1 MKKMVLI
8 NQSTGYLMIDIVNAY
23 ADRYDSVSL
32 IAGSIK
38 MTERSLKDIVKVDK
52 IIAYNRESFLKRL
65 FTWCWGTIQIF
76 FKLLFKYRG
85 YEIVYV
91 TNPPMCYLLP
101 LLLRRPFS
109 VIVYDIYPDALRNI
123 GVKENN
129 WLYKQWAG
137 WNRIIFSRA
146 LKVVTLS
153 EGMGKVLEKY
163 VNKDQIR
170 VIPNWAAS
178 VKFRPIKKSDNRFI
192 QRHSLDGKFIVLYSG
207 NIGYTHNVECLI
219 EVARL
224 LKNEVDIRFLIIGEG
239 KKKETLIKMTK
250 EYGLSSCCFF
260 TWQDRD
266 TLPYSLAAADVGVVT
281 LNDETAQVS
290 VPSKTYNLL
299 AVGAPLLCIAPKC
312 SELAYL
318 VSHYD
323 NGTCFDKSEVFLM
336 ADYILTLKNNM
347 ELQKR
352 LSDNSCNAA
361 KDFTYQ
367 NAQNYV

>member
-1 MKKMVLI
+1 MKKVVLI
-8 NQSTGYLMIDIVNAY
+8 NQSTGYLMIDVVNAY
-23 ADRYDSVSL
+23 TSKYDHVSL

-38 MTERSLKDIVKVDK
+38 VTERSLNDGVKVDK
-52 IIAYNRESFLKRL
+52 IIAYNRDSTLKRI

-76 FKLLFKYRG
+76 LKLLFNYRG

-101 LLLRRPFS
+101 LLLHRPFS

-129 WLYKQWAG
+129 WLYRCWTQ
-137 WNRIIFSRA
+137 WNRIVFSKA
-146 LKVVTLS
+146 LKVITLS
-153 EGMGKVLEKY
+153 AGMGKVLEKY
-163 VNKDQIR
+163 TYKDRIK
-170 VIPNWAAS
+170 VISNWAAS
-178 VKFRPIKKSDNRFI
+178 ENFYPIKKTENRFL
-192 QRHSLDGKFIVLYSG
+192 QMHSLNGKFTVLYSG

-219 EVARL
+219 EIARI
-224 LKNEVDIRFLIIGEG
+224 LKNEVDIQFLIIGEG
-239 KKKETLIKMTK
+239 KKKEALINMAK
-250 EYGLSSCCFF
+250 EYGLSSCRFF

-266 TLPYSLAAADVGVVT
+266 TLPYSLCAADVGVVT

-312 SELAYL
+312 SELANL

-323 NGTCFDKSEVFLM
+323 NGACFEKSEIRLM
-336 ADYILTLKNNM
+336 ADYILSLKNTPQ
-347 ELQKR
+347 LCKR
-352 LSDNSCNAA
+352 LSGNSFSAA
-361 KDFTYQ
+361 KDFTHK
-367 NAQNYV
+367 NAQFYV